1 MRRSTMSDPSHTQEC
16 LFCRIVSGDVPADV
30 VHSNESAV
38 CLPRHQPAG
47 AHPRAG
53 RAAQPPR
60 HRRGAGPG
68 IPAPWPSWSTWPPQV
83 AESEGPGD
91 YRLVFNTG
99 AGAGQTVFHAHLH
112 VLGGRP
118 MNWPPG

>member
-1 MRRSTMSDPSHTQEC
+1 MSDPSHTQEC

-30 VHSNESAV
+30 VHSNEFAV
-38 CLPRHQPAG
+38 CFRDTNPQAPTHVLVVPRSHHANAVELARQDPG
-47 AHPRAG
+47 SL
-53 RAAQPPR
+53 AQLVDV
-60 HRRGAGPG
+60 AD
-68 IPAPWPSWSTWPPQV
+68 QV
-83 AESEGPGD
+83 AESEGLAGD